1 MYVRSIVKKLLLAII
16 TLILAVATFTGV
28 TFAWLSINSDAWVE
42 GMQIQATAG
51 KGFLVSVDGYNYS
64 SNIAKEDIVKA
75 IIIKYRKTY
84 SLDSKGNLL
93 DENNQEISDKEM
105 MEIFGEI
112 ELEPCTSYDS
122 TNLELT
128 NVLGTKVDAS
138 KGEFI
143 EFDLYFKSTGELTK
157 NIDIYLNGLDKV
169 LHQDTEDIQVNPTKF
184 SSGIDEVKLV
194 EDLITINK
202 ETNESIQM
210 KEDDILKVKSLNAS
224 RLGII
229 NQQGEISII
238 ELTDEYDLGSYATNI
253 KDYITP
259 ENDLYDAN
267 IEYNAMYDAYT
278 NAMFT
283 YSSQL
288 EDILTPL
295 DYKKI
300 PKTIKSLVDGQGL
313 NTVKVCTLT
322 KTESVQ
328 KVTFRFWLEGW
339 DADCIDGLSKSIS
352 VQLSF
357 VQQ

>member
-1 MYVRSIVKKLLLAII
+1 MYVRSIVEKLLLAII

-202 ETNESIQM
+202 ETNESILM
-210 KEDDILKVKSLNAS
+210 KEDDILKVK
-224 RLGII
+224 
-229 NQQGEISII
+229 GERRFLAKHGAKRWSF
-238 ELTDEYDLGSYATNI
+238 G
-253 KDYITP
+253 
-259 ENDLYDAN
+259 
-267 IEYNAMYDAYT
+267 
-278 NAMFT
+278 
-283 YSSQL
+283 
-288 EDILTPL
+288 
-295 DYKKI
+295 
-300 PKTIKSLVDGQGL
+300 KSLFFYEWRYDEDGKLMGYE
-313 NTVKVCTLT
+313 NKGIF
-322 KTESVQ
+322 KMN
-328 KVTFRFWLEGW
+328 
-339 DADCIDGLSKSIS
+339 
-352 VQLSF
+352 
-357 VQQ
+357 